1 MMETQYN
8 TTDKINA
15 IVDDDRFNADTNA
28 RVCDHN
34 KAQLMLYAGY
44 EDQQREIIRDEFGL
58 KIESQE
64 RGAAS
69 GNTVTVVVDPDGDDP
84 NDVDVEM
91 DPSDAIEMF

>member
-1 MMETQYN
+1 MTDTQYN
-8 TTDKINA
+8 TTDAIDA
-15 IVDDDRFNADTNA
+15 IVDDDRFNADTNV

-58 KIESQE
+58 EIESEE

-84 NDVDVEM
+84 ESVDTEL
-91 DPSDAIEMF
+91 SASGAIKMF